1 MCLHYSYNLIF
12 NVNGYANGV
21 FKNVKF
27 KYNFYLLS
35 VFLSDFF
42 FVVQHVIYLEDS
54 IVCSD
59 GILRERVSGFYE
71 MVFILFWL
79 WSAYRV
85 LYTSKHFLKDF
96 INISGF
102 GIF

>member
-1 MCLHYSYNLIF
+1 MLMVMQMVSLKMLNSNIIF
-12 NVNGYANGV
+12 IFSLFFEVI
-21 FKNVKF
+21 
-27 KYNFYLLS
+27 
-35 VFLSDFF
+35 FF